1 MNSKLCF
8 LILGLL
14 LIWSC
19 TPSNDR
25 ESEKEKEIIE
35 ISDSK
40 LNDSNDSLNNEQED
54 LKNKDLELDSSESLV
69 KKIMFSY
76 SSINE
81 DQFRLNM
88 ENGHI
93 EIKVVNKHSSG
104 HLSWETIDKVN
115 ISFEKRYQ
123 LCTLLKPKYNDEGD
137 IYTVNLF
144 VVINKSNGDI
154 FYKEQD
160 SKEWK
165 NISTKNLEIC
175 DNCYSF
181 DYRYNINFFEFS
193 EATNDSTNEVFNL
206 IGHKGEITRRQ
217 SWIWEKGKCKEADW
231 R

>member
-14 LIWSC
+14 LICSC
-19 TPSNDR
+19 TPSDDR
-25 ESEKEKEIIE
+25 ESEKKKEIIE
-35 ISDSK
+35 ISDTK
-40 LNDSNDSLNNEQED
+40 LNDSNDSRNNEQEGLKNND
-54 LKNKDLELDSSESLV
+54 LKLDSSKSLV
-69 KKIMFSY
+69 KEIIFSY

-93 EIKVVNKHSSG
+93 EMKVADKQSSD
-104 HLSWETIDKVN
+104 HLNWKTIDKVN

-123 LCTLLKPKYNDEGD
+123 LFTLLKPKYNDQSD
-137 IYTVNLF
+137 IYAVNLF
-144 VVINKSNGDI
+144 VVINKSNGEI
-154 FYKEQD
+154 FYKDED
-160 SKEWK
+160 AKEWK
-165 NISTKNLEIC
+165 NIPTKNLKIC

-181 DYRYNINFFEFS
+181 DYGYNINFFEFA

-206 IGHKGEITRRQ
+206 IGHNGEITGRQ

-231 R
+231 N

>member
-19 TPSNDR
+19 TPSDDR
-25 ESEKEKEIIE
+25 ELWKEKEIIE
-35 ISDSK
+35 ISDTK
-40 LNDSNDSLNNEQED
+40 LNFSNDSLNNEQ
-54 LKNKDLELDSSESLV
+54 KDMKLDSSESLG
-69 KKIMFSY
+69 KEIMFSY

-88 ENGHI
+88 GNGNIEMKSAEKHI
-93 EIKVVNKHSSG
+93 SG
-104 HLSWETIDKVN
+104 NLNWETIDKVK

-123 LCTLLKPKYNDEGD
+123 LITLLKPKYNDEGD

-144 VVINKSNGDI
+144 VVINKSNGEI

-160 SKEWK
+160 AKEWK
-165 NISTKNLEIC
+165 NIPTKNLKPC

-181 DYRYNINFFEFS
+181 DYGYNINFFEFA
-193 EATNDSTNEVFNL
+193 EATNDNTNEVFNL
-206 IGHKGEITRRQ
+206 IGHNGEITRRQ

-231 R
+231 N